1 VVHVLAVRL
10 KIPMKTIAL
19 LLTFYLCSLPL
30 FAEQATVESLA
41 EKIKALE
48 RKIELLEA
56 EIILMKVVKFAE
68 PDNNHR
74 GEIIINI
81 LKDGILRVEGQEVS
95 HDELAARITPI
106 LKEFPNQPIRLRA
119 EGEVKY
125 QDVVSIIEL
134 CQRSG
139 GWNISFSTIK
149 P

>member
-1 VVHVLAVRL
+1 
-10 KIPMKTIAL
+10 MKTIAL
-19 LLTFYLCSLPL
+19 LLTFSLCSLPL

-48 RKIELLEA
+48 RKIKLLEA

-68 PDNNHR
+68 PDNNQR

-81 LKDGILRVEGQEVS
+81 LKDGILKVEGQQFS
-95 HDELAARITPI
+95 HDELAAKIELI

-119 EGEVKY
+119 DDEIKY
-125 QDVVSIIEL
+125 QDVVRVIEL
-134 CQRSG
+134 CQRFG
-139 GWNISFSTIK
+139 GWNMSFSTTK